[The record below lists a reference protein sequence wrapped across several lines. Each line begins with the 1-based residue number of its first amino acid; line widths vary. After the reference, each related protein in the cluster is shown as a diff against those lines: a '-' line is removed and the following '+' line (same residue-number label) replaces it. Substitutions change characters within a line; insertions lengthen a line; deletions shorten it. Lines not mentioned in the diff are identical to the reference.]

1 MSALP
6 TSAVIGVVGAGAM
19 GAGIAQVAA
28 QAGHSVILHD
38 NQPGAAKAGIDN
50 IRRQLEKRVAKG
62 KMAQG
67 DVDNIIARL
76 QPADAIDALADSRL
90 VIEAIVENLEIKRQ
104 VFAQLEALCSPD
116 TLLASN
122 TSSLSITSIAA
133 NLEHPERMAGLH
145 FFNPAPVMKLV
156 EVVSGLA
163 TTSEVAETL
172 YATANAWG
180 KVAVHASS
188 TPGFIVNRVA
198 RPFYAEGLRLLQE
211 GASDAATIDAL
222 LRQAGGFR
230 MGPFE
235 LMDLI
240 GHDVNYAVTR
250 SVFDA
255 YYGDTRFEP
264 SLVQQA
270 LVEAGRLG
278 RKSSQGF
285 FDYSG
290 ENAAK
295 PQPKFAAP
303 ANTQLPALVV
313 QGDPGVMAPL
323 LERAQESGL
332 EVVRRESLQQDGT
345 ARLYLGDLVLALS
358 DGRCAAERAVNEG
371 LDALVLFDLC
381 LDYRNASAIAL
392 AASHMTS
399 PEARQLA
406 TAFFQRLGM
415 DVTWLTDTPG
425 LVVLRTVAML
435 ANEAA
440 DAVLQGVC
448 SAQDGDLAMQAG
460 VNYPRGP
467 LAWADSLGLPFV
479 HRTLTH
485 LQQSYGEERYRSSFL
500 LRRKALSEESFH
512 E

>member
-6 TSAVIGVVGAGAM
+6 TSAVIGVIGAGAM

-62 KMAQG
+62 KMIQG

-76 QPADAIDALADSRL
+76 QPADAIDALADSHL

-133 NLEHPERMAGLH
+133 NLERPERMAGLH

-163 TTSEVAETL
+163 TTTDVAETL
-172 YATANAWG
+172 YDTAVAWG

-278 RKSSQGF
+278 RKSGKGF
-285 FDYSG
+285 FDYAES
-290 ENAAK
+290 AAK
-295 PQPKFAAP
+295 PQPTFAEP
-303 ANTQLPALVV
+303 ANMELPALVV
-313 QGDPGVMAPL
+313 QGANSTLAPL
-323 LERAQESGL
+323 LERAQEAGL
-332 EVVRRESLQQDGT
+332 NVVYRESLQQDGSP
-345 ARLYLGDLVLALS
+345 RLYLGDLVLALS

-392 AASHMTS
+392 AASHTAS

-406 TAFFQRLGM
+406 TAFFQHMGM
-415 DVTWLTDTPG
+415 DVAWLTDTPG

-500 LRRKALSEESFH
+500 LRRNALSEESFH

>member
-6 TSAVIGVVGAGAM
+6 TSAVIGVIGAGAM

-62 KMAQG
+62 KMIQG
-67 DVDNIIARL
+67 NVDNIIARL
-76 QPADAIDALADSRL
+76 QPADAIDALADSHL

-133 NLEHPERMAGLH
+133 DLERPERMAGLH

-163 TTSEVAETL
+163 TTSDVADTL
-172 YATANAWG
+172 YNTAVAWG

-278 RKSSQGF
+278 RKSGKGF
-285 FDYSG
+285 FDYAES
-290 ENAAK
+290 AAK
-295 PQPKFAAP
+295 PQPTFAEP
-303 ANTQLPALVV
+303 ANMELPALVV
-313 QGDPGVMAPL
+313 QGANSTLAPL
-323 LERAQESGL
+323 LERAQEAGL
-332 EVVRRESLQQDGT
+332 NVVYRESLQQDGSP
-345 ARLYLGDLVLALS
+345 RLYLGDLVLALS

-381 LDYRNASAIAL
+381 LDYRSASAISL
-392 AASHMTS
+392 AASHTTS

-448 SAQDGDLAMQAG
+448 SAQDGDLAMQTG
-460 VNYPRGP
+460 VNYPCGP

-500 LRRKALSEESFH
+500 LRRNALSEESFH